1 MEASVVLC
9 PHAAKRLIA
18 RGVAAHP
25 LVAHAVAEGTVVV
38 TLGTT
43 NAYVADEL
51 LGKAIDHGAFAAG
64 VIDDRWN
71 INARIGEAKEIVIQ
85 GGAAVEVEAEALLS
99 SLGPDD
105 VIIKGGNALDPFGT
119 VGVLM
124 ASPTGGTVG
133 RYVASALARGVG
145 IVIPI
150 SVGKS
155 IHASIAD
162 LALQMGSKRIEL
174 AAGLPSGIYPLT
186 GHVVSEIEAL
196 ELLYDVHATHVASG
210 GIGAGAGSVS
220 LLLEGEADA
229 VREAFAFIES
239 LGGEE
244 EPVVQGRK

>member
-1 MEASVVLC
+1 MKASAVLA

-25 LVAHAVAEGTVVV
+25 LVTHAMTEGTVVIA
-38 TLGTT
+38 LGTT

-51 LGKAIDHGAFAAG
+51 LRETIDHGAFAAG
-64 VIDDRWN
+64 VIDRCWN
-71 INARIGEAKEIVIQ
+71 INARIGEAKELVLQ
-85 GGAAVEVEAEALLS
+85 GGKSVDVEADKLLA
-99 SLGPDD
+99 SLGPSD

-155 IHASIAD
+155 IHTSIVD
-162 LALQMGSKRIEL
+162 LSLQMGSKRTEL
-174 AAGLPSGIYPLT
+174 STGLASGIYPLA

-196 ELLYDVHATHVASG
+196 DLLYEIEATHVASG
-210 GIGAGAGSVS
+210 GIGKGTGSVS
-220 LLLEGEADA
+220 LLMEGEANA
-229 VREAFAFIES
+229 VRDAFSFIES
-239 LGGEE
+239 LASEE
-244 EPVVQGRK
+244 EPTVQGRQ